1 MATAAPLH
9 PRRVTPAEGVQA
21 AIAAMDGTLA
31 VASALVASGRRIDLA
46 GLDREA
52 ATLCAAVMALD
63 AAAAVQLRPAL
74 EALRGNI
81 DSLAAALRPV

>member
-1 MATAAPLH
+1 MATAAHLP

-31 VASALVASGRRIDLA
+31 VATALVAGGRRIDLA

-52 ATLCAAVMALD
+52 AVLCAAVMALD
-63 AAAAVQLRPAL
+63 AAEAARLRPAL
-74 EALRGNI
+74 EALCGNI
-81 DSLAAALRPV
+81 DSLAAALRPG